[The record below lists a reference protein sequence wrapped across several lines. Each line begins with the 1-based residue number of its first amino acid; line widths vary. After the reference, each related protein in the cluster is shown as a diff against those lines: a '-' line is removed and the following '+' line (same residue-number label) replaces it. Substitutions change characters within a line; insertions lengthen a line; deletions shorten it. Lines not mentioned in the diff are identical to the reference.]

1 MVSLLYHVH
10 DYLACV
16 HNCIPATCRA
26 SGVDLGGGCKGCALP
41 FPRDDL
47 WLSNTT
53 GILQKNLLY
62 HLIWFSAVHI
72 MLLPSQKPSSS
83 NSLLKFVDVTSQ
95 LSHSLVVHHLLRKI
109 PDPPL
114 SMFNK
119 DFTRFMLSFSCTPKL
134 SKQKK
139 HSAGRVRKS
148 LVGYF

>member
-1 MVSLLYHVH
+1 
-10 DYLACV
+10 
-16 HNCIPATCRA
+16 
-26 SGVDLGGGCKGCALP
+26 
-41 FPRDDL
+41 
-47 WLSNTT
+47 
-53 GILQKNLLY
+53 
-62 HLIWFSAVHI
+62 

>member
-1 MVSLLYHVH
+1 MVSLLYHAH

-26 SGVDLGGGCKGCALP
+26 SGVDLGGRCRGCASP
-41 FPRDDL
+41 VHEMTCGF
-47 WLSNTT
+47 
-53 GILQKNLLY
+53 
-62 HLIWFSAVHI
+62 LIQLVFCKKICCIVWYVFSAVHI
-72 MLLPSQKPSSS
+72 MLLPSQKPSSF
-83 NSLLKFVDVTSQ
+83 SLLKFVDLTSQ
-95 LSHSLVVHHLLRKI
+95 LCHSLVVHPLLRKI

-119 DFTRFMLSFSCTPKL
+119 DFTRFMQSFSSTPKL